1 MSLKNFLVYSWYV
14 YIIGQKFGIV
24 NTMSEYFKKYITGY
38 VTGSLEN
45 SFVKSANL
53 AFDLHTWNWIIVY
66 FSYFIAII
74 ISIERLREKIN
85 PEKERFFDVTRY
97 PYNNSTLF
105 DRLQLSKFLKSRYYE
120 YRNCQAKMYKIC
132 KRIPNCRKT
141 SFDRITPFEK
151 SSRGKV
157 VHYDCLPVGLALS
170 VFRRHFCHLPDLC
183 ITFFSLLSF
192 FFFFSP
198 LLFLLRVSLAS
209 LAVLFAPPLG
219 TRPPLHPAPL
229 PSGELRDCFN
239 TPDGQN
245 CDPVPTTVGIYRRDL
260 SRVFR
265 SRLEPARAHY
275 VAQRKNVPFPPLPF
289 ERLS

>member
-53 AFDLHTWNWIIVY
+53 AFDLHTWNWIIIY

-105 DRLQLSKFLKSRYYE
+105 DPLQLSKFLNPNTTNTEIAKRRCTKYANVSRIVEKHPSIESHLSKSRVE
-120 YRNCQAKMYKIC
+120 
-132 KRIPNCRKT
+132 
-141 SFDRITPFEK
+141 EK
-151 SSRGKV
+151 W
-157 VHYDCLPVGLALS
+157 
-170 VFRRHFCHLPDLC
+170 C
-183 ITFFSLLSF
+183 IMIVSLL
-192 FFFFSP
+192 
-198 LLFLLRVSLAS
+198 V
-209 LAVLFAPPLG
+209 
-219 TRPPLHPAPL
+219 
-229 PSGELRDCFN
+229 
-239 TPDGQN
+239 
-245 CDPVPTTVGIYRRDL
+245 
-260 SRVFR
+260 
-265 SRLEPARAHY
+265 
-275 VAQRKNVPFPPLPF
+275 
-289 ERLS
+289 

>member
-24 NTMSEYFKKYITGY
+24 NTMSEYFKKYIT
-38 VTGSLEN
+38 VTGSFLEN

-74 ISIERLREKIN
+74 ISIERLRKKID

-97 PYNNSTLF
+97 PYNTNNSTLF

-192 FFFFSP
+192 FFFFTLALSP
-198 LLFLLRVSLAS
+198 TRVARLPRRVICPSPWHTPTPPPRTLAK
-209 LAVLFAPPLG
+209 
-219 TRPPLHPAPL
+219 
-229 PSGELRDCFN
+229 
-239 TPDGQN
+239 
-245 CDPVPTTVGIYRRDL
+245 RR
-260 SRVFR
+260 
-265 SRLEPARAHY
+265 A
-275 VAQRKNVPFPPLPF
+275 
-289 ERLS
+289 

>member
-1 MSLKNFLVYSWYV
+1 
-14 YIIGQKFGIV
+14 
-24 NTMSEYFKKYITGY
+24 MSEYFKKYITGY

-45 SFVKSANL
+45 FFVKSANL

-74 ISIERLREKIN
+74 ISIERLREKID
-85 PEKERFFDVTRY
+85 PEMERFFDVSRY
-97 PYNNSTLF
+97 PYNTNNSTLF

-192 FFFFSP
+192 FFFFHPCSFSYACRSP
-198 LLFLLRVSLAS
+198 PSPCYL
-209 LAVLFAPPLG
+209 
-219 TRPPLHPAPL
+219 PL
-229 PSGELRDCFN
+229 PLAHAHPS
-239 TPDGQN
+239 TPHPCQAESLGIVLI
-245 CDPVPTTVGIYRRDL
+245 PPMGRTVTQFQRRWEYID
-260 SRVFR
+260 
-265 SRLEPARAHY
+265 AT
-275 VAQRKNVPFPPLPF
+275 
-289 ERLS
+289 